1 MDPSNLPGSLKAAI
15 FIQSLGPEVSKS
27 ILNRFPEKE
36 RETLNGHI
44 SQMGAIAPDLVEH
57 ISRDFTSGLERL
69 KTPALTAAPPSH
81 QTAETGG
88 KEGAEEEDG
97 DGSPSLKAIQALD
110 ADQLVEL
117 IKDEHPQTI
126 SVILVHL
133 EGEKASDVLSMLPDE
148 IKTDVSLRIVNL
160 DKVMSGMVNEID
172 KVFEDILKNT
182 SGGVT
187 RQTGGL
193 GRLADLLNN
202 SDEMT
207 SGLVLN
213 EIEEQDPELAAEI
226 KQRMFVFEDLVNVD
240 DRGFQKVLRKV
251 ETRELAVALKA
262 ASTEVKEKVY
272 KNMSVR
278 AGDML
283 KEEIEGI
290 GSLRMK
296 EVTDAQQGISRIIQD
311 MESKGE
317 LIITG
322 RRGEQFV

>member
-27 ILNRFPEKE
+27 VLNRFPEEE
-36 RETLNGHI
+36 RETLDGHI
-44 SQMGAIAPDLVEH
+44 SQMGAIAPDLIEH
-57 ISRDFTSGLERL
+57 IARDFTAGLERL
-69 KTPALTAAPPSH
+69 KTPALTAAPPPA
-81 QTAETGG
+81 QTAAKAETEAG
-88 KEGAEEEDG
+88 EVDA
-97 DGSPSLKAIQALD
+97 SPNLTAVQALD

-126 SVILVHL
+126 AVILVHL
-133 EGEKASDVLSMLPDE
+133 EGEKGSDVLSMLPDE

-160 DKVMSGMVNEID
+160 DKVMSEMVTEID
-172 KVFEDILKNT
+172 EVFKDILKNAG
-182 SGGVT
+182 GGVT

-193 GRLADLLNN
+193 ARLADLLNN

-213 EIEEQDPELAAEI
+213 EIEEHDPELAAEI
-226 KQRMFVFEDLVNVD
+226 KQRMFVFEDLVKVD

-272 KNMSVR
+272 KNMSTR

>member
-27 ILNRFPEKE
+27 LLNRFPEDE
-36 RETLNGHI
+36 RETLNGHMT
-44 SQMGAIAPDLVEH
+44 QMGAIAPDLVEH
-57 ISRDFTSGLERL
+57 ISRDFTEGLERL
-69 KTPALTAAPPSH
+69 KTPALTEAPPP
-81 QTAETGG
+81 APPVV
-88 KEGAEEEDG
+88 AEEQEAVDDSNG
-97 DGSPSLKAIQALD
+97 TPNLKAIQALE

-126 SVILVHL
+126 AVILVHL

-172 KVFEDILKNT
+172 KVFEEILKNT

-213 EIEEQDPELAAEI
+213 EIEEHDPELAAEI

-262 ASTEVKEKVY
+262 ASTDVKEKVF

>member
-27 ILNRFPEKE
+27 ILNRFPENE

-69 KTPALTAAPPSH
+69 KTPALTAAPPPP
-81 QTAETGG
+81 QAAGTAG
-88 KEGAEEEDG
+88 EEAGEDS
-97 DGSPSLKAIQALD
+97 DESPSLKAIQALD

-296 EVTDAQQGISRIIQD
+296 
-311 MESKGE
+311 
-317 LIITG
+317 
-322 RRGEQFV
+322 

>member
-27 ILNRFPEKE
+27 VLNRFPDNEKQ
-36 RETLNGHI
+36 TLNGHI
-44 SQMGAIAPDLVEH
+44 SQMGAIAPDLIEH
-57 ISRDFTSGLERL
+57 ISRDFSERFAGL
-69 KTPALTAAPPSH
+69 KTPALTAAPPPPAVS
-81 QTAETGG
+81 QET
-88 KEGAEEEDG
+88 EEPEEAD
-97 DGSPSLKAIQALD
+97 DSAGSPSLKAIQALE

-172 KVFEDILKNT
+172 KVFEEILKNT
-182 SGGVT
+182 SGAVT

-262 ASTEVKEKVY
+262 ASTDVREKVF

>member
-27 ILNRFPEKE
+27 MLNRFEGNEKKA
-36 RETLNGHI
+36 LGDQI
-44 SQMGAIAPDLVEH
+44 SQMGDIAPDLIEH
-57 ISRDFTSGLERL
+57 ISQNFAVDCQRL
-69 KTPALTAAPPSH
+69 KTPALAAAPPPPAALKGAS
-81 QTAETGG
+81 AEG
-88 KEGAEEEDG
+88 EDQDS
-97 DGSPSLKAIQALD
+97 DGSPNLKAIQALD

-172 KVFEDILKNT
+172 KVFQEILKNS

-262 ASTEVKEKVY
+262 ASADVKEKVY